1 MRRCS
6 ASPSTCSRSAPTS
19 RSRDRA
25 TAVAVG
31 AGAVALAALAALL
44 LGRVADRTA
53 PRVGALLT
61 GLALAAAL
69 LGATDDWA
77 RGTACPAAP
86 CTRYLATTPKDAMI
100 AGDPMDLKCLPG
112 TARRPVVISTQL
124 APSYEVDYF
133 LAARERMFAT
143 LRAYYGS
150 SPAAIAELGDRYGA
164 THLWVRRD
172 AVRYAMTHDGGRWAR
187 GDEPY
192 GTFIRTLLRSG
203 EPAVLHLPAA
213 CRSWRNGPSEVYD
226 IGCIADAIRR

>member
-1 MRRCS
+1 MVL
-6 ASPSTCSRSAPTS
+6 AAV
-19 RSRDRA
+19 A
-25 TAVAVG
+25 TA
-31 AGAVALAALAALL
+31 L
-44 LGRVADRTA
+44 LGRTADRTA
-53 PRVGALLT
+53 PVAGALLT
-61 GLALAAAL
+61 GLALTAAL
-69 LGATDDWA
+69 LAATDDWA
-77 RGTACPAAP
+77 RGTRCPGGAVNG
-86 CTRYLATTPKDAMI
+86 YLASTPKDSVI

-150 SPAAIAELGDRYGA
+150 SPAAIADLGDRYGA

-192 GTFIRTLLRSG
+192 GTYIRQLLRGG
-203 EPAVLHLPAA
+203 EPAVLHLPAE
-213 CRSWRNGPSEVYD
+213 CRSWANGPSEVYEID
-226 IGCIADAIRR
+226 CIADALRR